1 MFFFKMIMFV
11 NSELVMKKDFLMK
24 FVFQFWGKMTSFSI
38 LKHKLFKFMKHVEI
52 ACVQVLGFV
61 KDE

>member
-1 MFFFKMIMFV
+1 MFV